1 MPGFC
6 NRQWWTNLPIG
17 IAVCTACFWNK
28 ASQFSFQK
36 KRIRSKSMM
45 YLPYYKLWTKPRA
58 FLFFSLLISPQD
70 CREKPTLFQEL
81 HWLYNRHVYVFRV
94 LSREENGNFFFS
106 VSIDFFK
113 PPQEEKEATGG
124 GQYQSWRTKMTG
136 QETLLFTSA
145 CSGPMYQRIHQSHY

>member
-1 MPGFC
+1 MMDQLTRRHCCLHCLFLK
-6 NRQWWTNLPIG
+6 Q
-17 IAVCTACFWNK
+17 
-28 ASQFSFQK
+28 SFSVFLSK

-45 YLPYYKLWTKPRA
+45 YLPYCKLWTKPRA

-94 LSREENGNFFFS
+94 LSREENWNFFFFP